1 MSRADRAGGGAPQ
14 APGGDSWIKDLR
26 ALYYKHFGDHKKER
40 QLFSTGAFFVTFASV
55 RAITHA
61 IRAERGPFKN
71 LTAGGRHIHHMTFG
85 IAGLLTVGY
94 LWLLEI
100 GTNDQRSAS
109 RLTSIGFGSGAALTL
124 DEFALWT
131 RMEDVYWS
139 EEGRS
144 SLEAVA
150 IVAVVGLLVVIGVR
164 PFDLDAP
171 ASAVTVSAAIG
182 LSLLVSVVAFL
193 KGRILLGAVGLF
205 ILPVGLLGAIRVAHP
220 RSPWARRRYP
230 AGSRRRVLAE
240 ARFDDPTRTG
250 ARLRGRLADLL
261 GGRPSE
267 PDRATEA

>member
-1 MSRADRAGGGAPQ
+1 MSPLASLFPISHIYDLVVADDGRQRAFVCLAALLASFLLIRTSARMTRAFTWW
-14 APGGDSWIKDLR
+14 PGGVETGGVHLH
-26 ALYYKHFGDHKKER
+26 HF
-40 QLFSTGAFFVTFASV
+40 VW
-55 RAITHA
+55 
-61 IRAERGPFKN
+61 
-71 LTAGGRHIHHMTFG
+71 G
-85 IAGLLTVGY
+85 IFLML
-94 LWLLEI
+94 
-100 GTNDQRSAS
+100 
-109 RLTSIGFGSGAALTL
+109 GSGFAGIGLHLHEPWGGIVAGVFGAGAGLTL

-150 IVAVVGLLVVIGVR
+150 IVATVGLLVVIGVR

-220 RSPWARRRYP
+220 RSPWARWRYP

-250 ARLRGRLADLL
+250 ARLRSRLADLL
-261 GGRPSE
+261 RGRPSE